1 MLALRSG
8 DTSREPVEMADRT
21 NEGRLEPAQVR
32 AARAMLLWTQSELA
46 ERAQIERHT
55 LAAYERGMK
64 VPYASTLQRLR
75 RVLEDAGITFVEQQD
90 GKVGALCDPRAFGEK
105 VSAK

>member
-1 MLALRSG
+1 
-8 DTSREPVEMADRT
+8 MAHRA
-21 NEGRLEPAQVR
+21 NENRLEPAQVR

-75 RVLEDAGITFVEQQD
+75 RVLEDAGITFVEHQD
-90 GKVGALCDPRAFGEK
+90 GKVGALCNPSAFSENS
-105 VSAK
+105 SAE